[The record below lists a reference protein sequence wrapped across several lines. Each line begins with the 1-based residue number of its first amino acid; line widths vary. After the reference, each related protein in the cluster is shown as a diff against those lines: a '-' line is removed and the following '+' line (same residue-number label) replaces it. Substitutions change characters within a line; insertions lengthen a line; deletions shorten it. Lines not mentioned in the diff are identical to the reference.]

1 LFIVFP
7 IFPCQT
13 TYGNVTYLLTR
24 YFCNKASVATNLLA
38 LCKNVRFPKNGMR
51 AKNNTIYM
59 WREQAIEEWSW
70 HVISIVA
77 CCHSEKLCT
86 LVAQAFR
93 SQQKINIKQF
103 GKTL

>member
-1 LFIVFP
+1 
-7 IFPCQT
+7 
-13 TYGNVTYLLTR
+13 
-24 YFCNKASVATNLLA
+24 
-38 LCKNVRFPKNGMR
+38 
-51 AKNNTIYM
+51 M